1 MDDVFLPLSVYLVKK
16 IKTYCMPACLP
27 AGSFMSAWVER
38 HCHVMSL
45 KEFENRLERQLGT
58 HEPRVRDPRRRC
70 MHVDRIVKSPSPNER
85 RWREGEER
93 KDLGW
98 KRTFRALPNATTHE
112 FLIGLFAV
120 IRRSPKDVGVTRNR
134 GRSRLSLSG
143 IRHATQKTRLTF
155 VCSPTFKMTKSIVCP
170 AGSIAPFPGER
181 PAALTNTR

>member
-85 RWREGEER
+85 RGRIWDG
-93 KDLGW
+93 
-98 KRTFRALPNATTHE
+98 
-112 FLIGLFAV
+112 
-120 IRRSPKDVGVTRNR
+120 S
-134 GRSRLSLSG
+134 GRSVLCQMR
-143 IRHATQKTRLTF
+143 RLTN
-155 VCSPTFKMTKSIVCP
+155 S
-170 AGSIAPFPGER
+170 
-181 PAALTNTR
+181 